1 MARRDNAQAPRVG
14 LSRRAFFGVAA
25 ASAVGAGALTGGG
38 AVPAFAQSGDAR
50 KRARYQRTEHVENF
64 YRTNRYYDRGE

>member
-1 MARRDNAQAPRVG
+1 MSKPVEKRANPG

-25 ASAVGAGALTGGG
+25 AGAAGATALTGGR
-38 AVPAFAQSGDAR
+38 ATPAFAQTGDDR

-64 YRTNRYYDRGE
+64 YRTNRYYVRGDE